1 MSRESITVF
10 MGIMRQIQISTA
22 DFTADTQAMSAEQLL
37 SLPLVSTELLNTA
50 EIAMYAV
57 HAKHRVGIRRAIVY
71 VTELQARQVEALEE
85 IVGSI
90 KTESEWLSSQL
101 KQLENGHHSAN
112 NV

>member
-1 MSRESITVF
+1 MSRESIAVF

-22 DFTADTQAMSAEQLL
+22 DFTADTHGMDYEELL

-50 EIAMYAV
+50 ETAIKAV
-57 HAKHRVGIRRAIVY
+57 HQKDHVRLRRAIVY

-85 IVGSI
+85 LNRVISKEI
-90 KTESEWLSSQL
+90 AMQNEQL
-101 KQLENGHHSAN
+101 KALTNGHHSAN